1 MEFVNIINTSLA
13 NDPKIGIRLPLH
25 DVSQMCGGCRD
36 GWVLAKLID
45 TWIPDVLDLGK
56 LHGRPGGTEDID
68 LRAMT
73 ENNAIVQGIIKEFGC
88 IATLCYE
95 LADIVKGAANIAG
108 PLSEVI
114 NAGHQRRFPLDNVAQ
129 RVETYLALLEELEPD
144 PFPMEPQEFGDVWHS
159 AAYVLAKA
167 DTLQCRGVLTSTSL
181 CAGEEVFHLAFI
193 ADLFVKYAFRDFG
206 RPTMEPKL
214 QIPISGRNFRRAYE
228 PLDENKKRNQTSF
241 FGART

>member
-1 MEFVNIINTSLA
+1 MLGISEGRSTRSCKIVALA
-13 NDPKIGIRLPLH
+13 H
-25 DVSQMCGGCRD
+25 
-36 GWVLAKLID
+36 LI
-45 TWIPDVLDLGK
+45 
-56 LHGRPGGTEDID
+56 
-68 LRAMT
+68 
-73 ENNAIVQGIIKEFGC
+73 
-88 IATLCYE
+88 
-95 LADIVKGAANIAG
+95 
-108 PLSEVI
+108 
-114 NAGHQRRFPLDNVAQ
+114 RFPLDNVAQ

-181 CAGEEVFHLAFI
+181 CAGEEIFHLAFI

-228 PLDENKKRNQTSF
+228 PLDENKKETRLLFLGPHLRVKTIF
-241 FGART
+241 TPI